1 MTTGGDED
9 EVAVRERFTAAGA
22 ADEVV
27 HPDAAVE
34 EEEEATEHSAA
45 AAAAVEVRKAVER
58 ESAGFCT
65 AMI

>member
-9 EVAVRERFTAAGA
+9 EVAVRERFTAD
-22 ADEVV
+22 DEVV
-27 HPDAAVE
+27 GPAAAAME
-34 EEEEATEHSAA
+34 EEEEDAAEDSTAAVAVELRSAA
-45 AAAAVEVRKAVER
+45 ER